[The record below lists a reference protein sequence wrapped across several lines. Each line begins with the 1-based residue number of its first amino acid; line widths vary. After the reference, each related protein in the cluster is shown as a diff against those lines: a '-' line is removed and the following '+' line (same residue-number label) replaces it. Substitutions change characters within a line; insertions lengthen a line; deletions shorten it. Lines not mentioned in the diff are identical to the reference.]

1 MEATEE
7 EEANHMQLRTRAW
20 SQTARVQFLAPPLTT
35 NVTWTSYLISQCLG
49 FLICTMRQIKLPA
62 KSLYEDE

>member
-1 MEATEE
+1 MEEAEE
-7 EEANHMQLRTRAW
+7 EEGNHIQLRTRAW
-20 SQTARVQFLAPPLTT
+20 SQSARVQFLSPPLPT

-62 KSLYEDE
+62 ESLYEDE